1 MLFQGV
7 LPALTG
13 GWRKKDVCF
22 NSWILVNNPENT
34 CKSKFGIQV
43 KNLENFTSILQGLS
57 GEKVGFWV
65 LYWLYEGCIWD
76 ICSQYAGFLHLDV
89 ISSLY
94 QDYMQVIC
102 W

>member
-34 CKSKFGIQV
+34 CKSKIGIWG
-43 KNLENFTSILQGLS
+43 KNFENFTSILQGLS

-65 LYWLYEGCIWD
+65 LYWLYEGCIGD
-76 ICSQYAGFLHLDV
+76 ICSQYAGFLLLDA

-102 W
+102 L